1 MAHDHIHMLVLLP
14 LFLFSFSWLATA
26 LTYHGADISSLTVV
40 EHSGVSYKDSGQT
53 LPFETILKNH
63 GMNAARVRIW
73 TAGQYNLQYGLALG
87 KRIKAAGMTLIV
99 DLHFSD
105 TCACFSLTCNVF
117 ETDCSANLVGAD
129 PGHQAIPSGWPT
141 DLSGLNTEIYTYVG
155 TNPLHSP
162 P

>member
-1 MAHDHIHMLVLLP
+1 MVILLP
-14 LFLFSFSWLATA
+14 FLLLSFTWLSSA
-26 LTYHGADISSLTVV
+26 LTYHGADISSLAVV
-40 EHSGVSYKDSGQT
+40 ENAGVHFKDNGQT

-105 TCACFSLTCNVF
+105 TCLLSISKRDHRIWGLLM
-117 ETDCSANLVGAD
+117 TDTGR
-129 PGHQAIPSGWPT
+129 G
-141 DLSGLNTEIYTYVG
+141 
-155 TNPLHSP
+155 
-162 P
+162 